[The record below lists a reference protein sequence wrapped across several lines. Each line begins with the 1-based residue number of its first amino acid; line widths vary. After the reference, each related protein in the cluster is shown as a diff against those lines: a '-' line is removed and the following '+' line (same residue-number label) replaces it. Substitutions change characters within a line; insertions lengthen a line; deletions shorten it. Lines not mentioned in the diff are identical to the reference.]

1 MDSYSFK
8 KLSLQQR
15 FSLLK
20 DKGEFIASRPY
31 ESFSVHLFAL
41 EGHYVEMWQRVGLEY
56 VEYIE
61 LILEKRKL
69 DVWADA
75 IDLELP

>member
-1 MDSYSFK
+1 
-8 KLSLQQR
+8 
-15 FSLLK
+15 
-20 DKGEFIASRPY
+20 
-31 ESFSVHLFAL
+31 
-41 EGHYVEMWQRVGLEY
+41 MWQRVGLEY